1 MPYLYSNINCLKI
14 QPAIIEIK
22 NAMPITLITGA
33 NSGMGYETALSLGKL
48 GHELILC
55 ARSLEKGNA
64 ALHKMKQQ
72 DAAIKATVFSLDLA
86 SFQSIKAGAEKI
98 NAAYPSIDYLIFNAG
113 VMTPPYTQTE
123 DGFELQFQA
132 NYLGHFYLFNLLK
145 QTLLASAIRK
155 VISISSLSSEK
166 GVNDSIEKYRA
177 DVYCSSDSYDAMKCY
192 RESKL
197 AQVLFIKELNRRFQ
211 EYVLNSYAVHPG
223 VVNTSLFY
231 RNSSSLYVLLMKPFV
246 WAGYVTGQLAT
257 PRKGA
262 ETAIYLASNQV
273 NPSGHYWA
281 DKKLKSDNPIAN
293 QDDFCR
299 EFWDWSLSLVPQ
311 CFLGDRPLP

>member
-1 MPYLYSNINCLKI
+1 
-14 QPAIIEIK
+14 
-22 NAMPITLITGA
+22 
-33 NSGMGYETALSLGKL
+33 MGYETALSLGEM

-55 ARSLEKGNA
+55 TRSLEKGNA

-72 DAAIKATVFSLDLA
+72 NIDLKATVFSLDLA
-86 SFQSIKAGAEKI
+86 SFQSIKLATEKI
-98 NAAYPSIDYLIFNAG
+98 NAAYPTIDCLIFNAG

-145 QTLLASAIRK
+145 RSLLKSLTRK

-166 GVNDSIEKYRA
+166 GLNNSIEKYQA
-177 DVYCSSDSYDAMKCY
+177 DAYCSPDSYQAMKCY

-197 AQVLFIKELNRRFQ
+197 AQVLFAKELNRRFQ
-211 EYVLNSYAVHPG
+211 EYVPNSYAVHPG

-231 RNSSSLYVLLMKPFV
+231 RNSSPLYALLTKPIV
-246 WAGYVTGQLAT
+246 WTGYATGKLAT

-273 NPSGHYWA
+273 NSRGLYWA
-281 DKKLKSDNPIAN
+281 NKKLRSYNPIAD
-293 QDDFCR
+293 QGDFCR
-299 EFWDWSLSLVPQ
+299 EFWDWSLGLIPAVS
-311 CFLGDRPLP
+311 

>member
-1 MPYLYSNINCLKI
+1 
-14 QPAIIEIK
+14 
-22 NAMPITLITGA
+22 MPITLITGA

-55 ARSLEKGNA
+55 TRSLEKGNA
-64 ALHKMKQQ
+64 ALYKMKQQ

-86 SFQSIKAGAEKI
+86 SFQSVKAGAEKI
-98 NAAYPSIDYLIFNAG
+98 KAAYPVIDCLIFNAG

-145 QTLLASAIRK
+145 QSLLASATKK

-166 GVNDSIEKYRA
+166 GVNNSIEKYQLDAR
-177 DVYCSSDSYDAMKCY
+177 CSSDSYEAMKSY

-197 AQVLFIKELNRRFQ
+197 AQVLFTKELKRRFH
-211 EYVLNSYAVHPG
+211 EYILRSYAVHPG
-223 VVNTSLFY
+223 VVNTNLFY
-231 RNSSSLYVLLMKPFV
+231 RNSSSLYPLLMKPLV
-246 WAGYVTGQLAT
+246 WVGYATGKLVT

-262 ETAIYLASNQV
+262 ETSVYLAANTV
-273 NPSGHYWA
+273 DFTGLYWA
-281 DKKLKSDNPIAN
+281 NKAIRTHNPIAD
-293 QDDFCR
+293 QDYFCQD
-299 EFWDWSLSLVPQ
+299 FWDWSLGLTPDV
-311 CFLGDRPLP
+311 